1 MLACASGNPVALKE
15 APFDIQPVRDTTP
28 ANMMKHT
35 EHFNALPIDGIG
47 RLIRIRRTWTTSSNQ
62 AVEPPSTSAGR
73 SRYTMSDGDVED
85 LGGNRFKVAGKVYRR
100 TR

>member
-1 MLACASGNPVALKE
+1 MLAHASRNRVELNG
-15 APFDIQPVRDTTP
+15 APFEIPPVRYTTP

-47 RLIRIRRTWTTSSNQ
+47 RLIRIRRTWTTNSKQ
-62 AVEPPSTSAGR
+62 AVEPPSTSMGR
-73 SRYTMSDGDVED
+73 SYYTMSGGDVED